1 VLTTSPLETFS
12 VGNTIVVS
20 RGLIDVLPDEGS
32 LAMVLSHELA
42 HIVLGHNLGSQYAF
56 NDRMLFSD
64 EGTYQN
70 LGFKHIPEEETAADK
85 KAIEMLK
92 ASPYAQKLD
101 TAGLFVKALQARA
114 ATLTAL
120 LQAHLGNGITENGTV
135 TRMAALA
142 SSAPALDWN
151 KLDQIAALPL
161 GGRVKL
167 NPWDD
172 RVEIVK
178 AQPVAITS
186 ARDKMPFEVTPFF
199 PRLARYSAASAPAA
213 TTAAAPSTTSTTANA
228 NPAPTN

>member
-1 VLTTSPLETFS
+1 
-12 VGNTIVVS
+12 
-20 RGLIDVLPDEGS
+20 
-32 LAMVLSHELA
+32 
-42 HIVLGHNLGSQYAF
+42 
-56 NDRMLFSD
+56 MLFSD

-114 ATLTAL
+114 PQLTAL
-120 LQAHLGNGITENGTV
+120 LQAHLGNSIAENGTV

-142 SSAPALDWN
+142 TGAPALDWN

-167 NPWDD
+167 NPWDNK
-172 RVEIVK
+172 VEMVK

-199 PRLARYSAASAPAA
+199 PRLARYSSVATAPATPA
-213 TTAAAPSTTSTTANA
+213 TAATTANA
-228 NPAPTN
+228 NPTPAN